1 MNAHARPVAVL
12 SAKVAPSIAM
22 SAATA
27 AASLDISL
35 TTFLKWVEEGK
46 MPKGTR
52 VDGSVRYDTESVRNA
67 WRALKDGAGE
77 GDGNELD

>member
-1 MNAHARPVAVL
+1 MAVL

-35 TTFLKWVEEGK
+35 TTFLKWVDEGK
-46 MPKGTR
+46 MPKG
-52 VDGSVRYDTESVRNA
+52 VQIGGAVRYDTESVRNA
-67 WRALKDGAGE
+67 WRALKEAGQQ
-77 GDGNELD
+77 DDANELD